1 MAFVKSN
8 NGKLPF
14 LTMALKD
21 AAPLALQIR
30 LFTNNQTPTTSDTI
44 LNYSELTTHG
54 YAARDI
60 PRSTWYVSLDSQ
72 GNTNAVADNVVFV
85 LDGTGADVTVYG
97 YTITYNIGTQS
108 YLIGAEQFL
117 LPLNLSSAGGTI
129 TVTPT
134 ITEQ

>member
-8 NGKLPF
+8 SGKLPF

-21 AAPLALQIR
+21 ASPLALQVR
-30 LFTNNQTPTTSDTI
+30 LFTNNQIPTVNDTI

-54 YAARDI
+54 YVAKDI
-60 PRSTWYVSLDSQ
+60 PRSTWYVSVDAQ

-85 LDGTGADVTVYG
+85 LNGTGADVTIYG
-97 YTITYNIGTQS
+97 YIITYNIGTQS

-117 LPLNLSSAGGTI
+117 LPLNLSTAGGTI
-129 TVTPT
+129 TVKPT